1 MQAPFTPFIVLFC
14 NAISC
19 NDRSDLQTLSDF
31 VASLESCRT
40 LSEGADKLY
49 KLCHVFLQIAKLYVE
64 ARERERGNQ
73 MYPKTSNGQYYNVNA
88 QNYDVSAL
96 EQFDPYL
103 SALGLAPN
111 AVWPM
116 SNIPPTTGVEDPSA
130 ASFPPGTG
138 FDMNPNALQDWF
150 SGSRYIMGLMEEDMN
165 MF

>member
-14 NAISC
+14 NALART
-19 NDRSDLQTLSDF
+19 DRTDLQTLSDF
-31 VASLESCRT
+31 VSSLESCRS

-64 ARERERGNQ
+64 AKERERENQ
-73 MYPKTSNGQYYNVNA
+73 IMYQQASNGQFYSENP
-88 QNYDVSAL
+88 QSFDTSAL

-111 AVWPM
+111 SGWPM
-116 SNIPPTTGVEDPSA
+116 GNMATDVQTAGTAA
-130 ASFPPGTG
+130 ASFQTG
-138 FDMNPNALQDWF
+138 FETNPNALQEWF
-150 SGSRYIMGLMEEDMN
+150 SGSRYIMGLMEEDMT

>member
-49 KLCHVFLQIAKLYVE
+49 KLCHVFLQIARLYVE
-64 ARERERGNQ
+64 AKEKERENQ
-73 MYPKTSNGQYYNVNA
+73 MYLKTSNNQYYNRNA
-88 QNYDVSAL
+88 QNFDISAL

-111 AVWPM
+111 AAWPM
-116 SNIPPTTGVEDPSA
+116 ANMPPSDGADEASST
-130 ASFPPGTG
+130 SFPPGSG
-138 FDMNPNALQDWF
+138 FEPNPNALQDWF
-150 SGSRYIMGLMEEDMN
+150 SGSRYIMGLMEEDMT